1 MFEVPENRDGLT
13 GSWQRRFE
21 ILDRIDGAYFTRWRE
36 LSPEERV
43 RAGGFRWPG
52 FLFSFLYYFA
62 KGMWQKGL
70 LLMTAYAVLG
80 MALGSA
86 GVPGAVAWFSVA
98 GGCAASATSDYYKRV
113 ERDERIWPWLA
124 TRLPAFLR
132 STPALVVVGVA
143 ALGCHVAIAV
153 QP

>member
-13 GSWQRRFE
+13 GSWRRRFE

-36 LSPEERV
+36 LSTAERV
-43 RAGGFRWPG
+43 TAGWAWPA
-52 FLFSFLYYFA
+52 FPFSFLYYFA
-62 KGMWQKGL
+62 KGMWEKGL

-80 MALGSA
+80 MALG
-86 GVPGAVAWFSVA
+86 AVGLPDALAWFGV
-98 GGCAASATSDYYKRV
+98 GGVCAAFATSDYYKRV
-113 ERDERIWPWLA
+113 EHDQRIWPWLA

-132 STPALVVVGVA
+132 STPALAVVGVA

-153 QP
+153 QA